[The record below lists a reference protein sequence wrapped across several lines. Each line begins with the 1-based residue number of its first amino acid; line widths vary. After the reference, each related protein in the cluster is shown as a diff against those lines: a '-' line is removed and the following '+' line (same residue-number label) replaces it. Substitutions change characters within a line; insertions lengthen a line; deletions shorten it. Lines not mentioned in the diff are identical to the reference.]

1 MSLVLEPTVST
12 VFINDQSDLLDVG
25 TPFYQDGQ
33 LQVRVYWKKTG
44 TTDAIYYSLLSGK
57 QSCSVLDIFL
67 FVLIKELTIR
77 ICVIK

>member
-44 TTDAIYYSLLSGK
+44 TTDAIYHVFYLGNSPVLCWMSFFLCLLKS
-57 QSCSVLDIFL
+57 
-67 FVLIKELTIR
+67 
-77 ICVIK
+77 